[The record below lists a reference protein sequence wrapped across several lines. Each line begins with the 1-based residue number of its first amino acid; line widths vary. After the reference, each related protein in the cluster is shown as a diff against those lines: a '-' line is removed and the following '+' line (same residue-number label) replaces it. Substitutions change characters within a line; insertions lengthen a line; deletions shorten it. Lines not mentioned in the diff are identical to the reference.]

1 MSVFDGKSQS
11 MGYVQAGTGVYRN
24 TSLGRITDGNGG
36 TVAGEKECRDTR
48 EKTDRSGRRR

>member
-36 TVAGEKECRDTR
+36 TVAGKKECRDTR
-48 EKTDRSGRRR
+48 EKTDRSVRRR